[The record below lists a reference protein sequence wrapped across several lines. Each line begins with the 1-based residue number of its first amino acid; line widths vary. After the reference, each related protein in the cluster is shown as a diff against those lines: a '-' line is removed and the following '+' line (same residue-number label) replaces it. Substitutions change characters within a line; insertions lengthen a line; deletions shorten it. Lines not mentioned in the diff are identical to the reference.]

1 MAKSKGC
8 NCLKKVDEILER
20 HPADK
25 TSLIMV
31 MQDINKELRYLPEE
45 ALSRVSEKLAVP
57 LSKVY
62 SVATFYKVF
71 SLKPKGKKLI
81 KVCMGTACHIKGA
94 PVLLEK
100 IENDLRIKSGE
111 TTKDLEY
118 TVETVNCVGACAL
131 APLVAVNEKYHGN
144 LKPNRVSSILKGKKS
159 NET

>member
-1 MAKSKGC
+1 MATKENGC
-8 NCLKKVDEILER
+8 NCLKKVDEILKK

-45 ALSRVSEKLAVP
+45 ALKRVSDRLKVP

-71 SLKPKGKKLI
+71 SLEPKGKKLV

-100 IENDLRIKSGE
+100 IENELKIKSGQ
-111 TTKDLEY
+111 TTKDLEF

-144 LKPNRVSSILKGKKS
+144 LKPNRVSAILKRK
-159 NET
+159 